1 MYLEDQNRKVYTF
14 AQIYVD
20 STLNIEY
27 SINSS
32 INKDRV
38 LGWNI
43 NSFTLQY
50 QHNVQEAVFIC
61 IVSKN
66 IMNNSLHVYY
76 NAQSN
81 QYL

>member
-43 NSFTLQY
+43 NSFTLSTQCTRSSI
-50 QHNVQEAVFIC
+50 H
-61 IVSKN
+61 
-66 IMNNSLHVYY
+66 LHCQQKY
-76 NAQSN
+76 NE
-81 QYL
+81 